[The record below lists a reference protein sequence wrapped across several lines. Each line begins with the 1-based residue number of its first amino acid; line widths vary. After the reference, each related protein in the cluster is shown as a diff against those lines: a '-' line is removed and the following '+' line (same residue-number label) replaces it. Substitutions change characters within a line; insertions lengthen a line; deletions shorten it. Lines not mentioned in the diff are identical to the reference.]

1 MSKHDDLVRVRHM
14 LDAATE
20 AIEFTTGV
28 TLAEFEEDRKLQLAV
43 VQLIE
48 VVGEASK
55 QVSAGLREQHAE
67 IDWRSIARSRDRLI
81 HGYDTIILE
90 VVWQICREELPRLT
104 VQLSSLLQSHGR
116 ALE

>member
-14 LDAATE
+14 LDAASE
-20 AIEFTTGV
+20 AIGFTTGM
-28 TLAEFEEDRKLQLAV
+28 TFAEFEEDRKLQLAI

-55 QVSAGLREQHAE
+55 QVSVVLRENHSE

-81 HGYDTIILE
+81 HGYDTIIFE
-90 VVWQICREELPRLT
+90 VVWQICREELPKLI
-104 VQLSSLLQSHGR
+104 VQLNILLKRHGR
-116 ALE
+116 EPE

>member
-1 MSKHDDLVRVRHM
+1 MSKHDDRVRVKHM

-20 AIEFTTGV
+20 VIGFTTDV
-28 TLAEFEEDRKLQLAV
+28 TLTEFEYDRKLQLAV

-55 QVSAGLREQHAE
+55 QVSAELRERHPE

-81 HGYDTIILE
+81 HGYDSIIYE
-90 VVWQICREELPRLT
+90 VVWQICQEELPILIGRLKE
-104 VQLSSLLQSHGR
+104 LLTAQGID
-116 ALE
+116 